1 MSGSRSSLGPLG
13 FAAYSSA
20 ASLKKED
27 EVVVTRQG
35 GTLHQNLLIFR
46 TIVRAISPTTIQ
58 KLHFRIFS
66 KGEALA

>member
-1 MSGSRSSLGPLG
+1 LIPRYKFAGVVVCTIATAKVPLG

-35 GTLHQNLLIFR
+35 ETLHKQKKEVLSFYRKNLL
-46 TIVRAISPTTIQ
+46 A
-58 KLHFRIFS
+58 S
-66 KGEALA
+66 KD